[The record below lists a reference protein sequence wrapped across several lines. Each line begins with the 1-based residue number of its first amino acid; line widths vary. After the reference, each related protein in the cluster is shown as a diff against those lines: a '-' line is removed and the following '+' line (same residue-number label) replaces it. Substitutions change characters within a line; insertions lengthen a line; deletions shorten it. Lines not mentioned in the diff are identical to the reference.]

1 MSIARRDGDA
11 SESEELRSIAVA
23 LETLKDRCPR
33 LARAC
38 YWAGTSCIAAEEL
51 HHRRSF
57 YLDFHT
63 RRAMVDTRP
72 LLAELQGAFGER
84 FELLQAPDEFGSGF
98 RGILKLDSGE
108 SITIEV
114 LSSFQDTQ
122 PSELVTAALVP
133 AFRRITL
140 RRYVQDKVQCIVERA
155 EARDLVDLRATLTL
169 RPELEGF
176 IRNAVADQDALLL
189 SERLLSWDD
198 EGIRRDLASYE
209 DVDPRD
215 ASAMRDL
222 LLSWLKETNS

>member
-1 MSIARRDGDA
+1 
-11 SESEELRSIAVA
+11 
-23 LETLKDRCPR
+23 
-33 LARAC
+33 
-38 YWAGTSCIAAEEL
+38 
-51 HHRRSF
+51 
-57 YLDFHT
+57 
-63 RRAMVDTRP
+63 MVDTRP
-72 LLAELQGAFGER
+72 LLAELQGAFGEG

-98 RGILKLDSGE
+98 RGILTLDSGE

-198 EGIRRDLASYE
+198 EGIRRDLAAYE

-222 LLSWLKETNS
+222 LLSWLKEANS

>member
-1 MSIARRDGDA
+1 M
-11 SESEELRSIAVA
+11 SESKDLRSLVAA
-23 LETLKDRCPR
+23 LETLHERCPR

-57 YLDFHT
+57 DLDFHT
-63 RRAMVDTRP
+63 RRAMVDVRP
-72 LLAELQGAFGER
+72 ILAELHGACGES

-98 RGILKLDSGE
+98 RGILTLDSGE
-108 SITIEV
+108 SVAIEV
-114 LSSFQDTQ
+114 RSSYQDTK
-122 PSELVTAALVP
+122 PWELVAATLVP

-140 RRYVQDKVQCIVERA
+140 RRYVEDKVQCIVERA

-176 IRNAVADQDALLL
+176 IRQAVGDQDALLL

-198 EGIRRDLASYE
+198 AAIRRDLASYE
-209 DVDPRD
+209 DVEPLD
-215 ASAMRDL
+215 ASGMRDL
-222 LLSWLKETNS
+222 LLRWLKEANG

>member
-1 MSIARRDGDA
+1 MARRDGDA

-33 LARAC
+33 LARSC

-57 YLDFHT
+57 DLDFHT

-72 LLAELQGAFGER
+72 LLAELQGAFGEG

-122 PSELVTAALVP
+122 PTELIKATLVP

-155 EARDLVDLRATLTL
+155 EARDLVDLRATLRL

-176 IRNAVADQDALLL
+176 IRNAVAHQDALLL

-198 EGIRRDLASYE
+198 EGIRRDLAAYE

-215 ASAMRDL
+215 ASAMKDL